1 MSDVL
6 LAKKWEDEDPTGW
19 WMSEKLDGVRAV
31 WRNGEFYSRGDNTY
45 VCPDWFK
52 RKMPAGCVLD
62 GEVWGG
68 RGQFQK
74 TVGIVRSSSRQHEW
88 EFLTYM
94 VFDCLQEGGMD
105 IENKPFEMRLEA
117 VKRAC
122 AGRSDVAKPVPMERC
137 ESRASLDT
145 VLSQVEKR
153 GGEGLML
160 RCPGS
165 RYERKRSK
173 TLLKVKTFYDEE
185 AIVVGHAGGT
195 GRVAGMCG
203 ALLCETPDKRRFKVG
218 SGLSD
223 AQRRNPP
230 EVNAVITYRY
240 QELTAD
246 NIPRFPTLVGER
258 VDMTWSQICGAYVP
272 PGPRKDSALKK
283 THSILFDG
291 PAAAP
296 APIAGPPA
304 LRRGLTAMD
313 ARQLGTAEEDL
324 DDFGFEDMIPPAPPP
339 EKKLRLSAAADIAA
353 TASGKKSVCPYGQ
366 RCYRKNPAHFLE
378 FEHPWR
384 DEDSHFLPRHAPER
398 TRTQRGLIAFD
409 SRLIAFPW
417 ASLGHPLEASLGLK
431 GPK

>member
-1 MSDVL
+1 
-6 LAKKWEDEDPTGW
+6 
-19 WMSEKLDGVRAV
+19 
-31 WRNGEFYSRGDNTY
+31 
-45 VCPDWFK
+45 
-52 RKMPAGCVLD
+52 
-62 GEVWGG
+62 
-68 RGQFQK
+68 
-74 TVGIVRSSSRQHEW
+74 
-88 EFLTYM
+88 
-94 VFDCLQEGGMD
+94 
-105 IENKPFEMRLEA
+105 
-117 VKRAC
+117 
-122 AGRSDVAKPVPMERC
+122 
-137 ESRASLDT
+137 
-145 VLSQVEKR
+145 
-153 GGEGLML
+153 
-160 RCPGS
+160 
-165 RYERKRSK
+165 
-173 TLLKVKTFYDEE
+173 
-185 AIVVGHAGGT
+185 
-195 GRVAGMCG
+195 
-203 ALLCETPDKRRFKVG
+203 
-218 SGLSD
+218 
-223 AQRRNPP
+223 
-230 EVNAVITYRY
+230 
-240 QELTAD
+240 
-246 NIPRFPTLVGER
+246 
-258 VDMTWSQICGAYVP
+258 MTWSQICGAYVP